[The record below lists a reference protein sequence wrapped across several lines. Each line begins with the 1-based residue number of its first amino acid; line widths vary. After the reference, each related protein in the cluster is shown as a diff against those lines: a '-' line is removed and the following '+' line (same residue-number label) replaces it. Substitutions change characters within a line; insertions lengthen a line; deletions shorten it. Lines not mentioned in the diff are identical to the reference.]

1 MHTVT
6 GAVRVKVLDGKVD
19 GKRLTALDIAWH
31 YDIVITTL
39 QRLSTEGSPDNRS
52 SSALTQVRGPKT
64 LIKRLIVLSH
74 ACIYS
79 AVGKYY

>member
-6 GAVRVKVLDGKVD
+6 GAVRVKVLDGKVE
-19 GKRLTALDIAWH
+19 GERLTALDIAWH
-31 YDIVITTL
+31 YDIVVTTF
-39 QRLSTEGSPDNRS
+39 QRLSTEGSPDKWS
-52 SSALTQVRGPKT
+52 SSALTQVKSSKI